1 MKKIFLISTLVL
13 LAACNKKEANGYS
26 ITANTTG
33 FEDGTTVY
41 VNTVNK
47 ANRPV
52 IIDST
57 TINANKFSIQLAPI
71 ETRDFHFL
79 SFKNIQGNVLY
90 LGENAPIQMTIY
102 KDSLRSSKVV
112 GGKENQL
119 FSEYAEKMKNLA
131 KNRVELTKS
140 LRQQSAASNGEQ
152 VSALTNEIANLQN
165 QEKSYRINMAT
176 TNPESLVS
184 IMALTDLISLK
195 MIPNKDI
202 KGMYER
208 VTDTLKKTRMGEN
221 LSAMLAQASE
231 TMDIGDIVEDFTAPT
246 PDGKKLSLKKAM
258 GTVTIV
264 DFWASWCKPCRIE
277 NPNVVRIYKKYH
289 KQGLNI
295 IGVSLDRSKDKW
307 VQAIEQ
313 DLLEWDHV
321 SNLQFW
327 QEPIARLYGVRSIPA
342 TFILDE
348 TGKIIAKNLRGNQL
362 EAKIK
367 ELLEKKV
374 ASL

>member
-90 LGENAPIQMTIY
+90 LGENTPIQMTIY

-208 VTDTLKKTRMGEN
+208 ITDTLKKTRMGEN